1 MTGRAG
7 FVSGSIHAQNLQAGA
22 ITKTL
27 GGTGTDTQAVTFKKK
42 FKAVP
47 YVVVSATDTD
57 AITRYSVTSK
67 TKSGF
72 TLNIITSNLTSA
84 VSFDYVAFDDRYF

>member
-1 MTGRAG
+1 MSGRAG

-22 ITKTL
+22 VTSTL
-27 GGTGTDTQAVTFKKK
+27 GGTGSDSISVTFKKK

-47 YVVVSATDTD
+47 KITVTPTDTD
-57 AITRYSVTSK
+57 AITRFNVGSK

-72 TLNIITSNLTSA
+72 AINVITSNLTSS
-84 VSFDYVAFDDRYF
+84 VSFDYIAMDDSYN